1 LRKKS
6 KILDDYN
13 KSSVTENSNHDS
25 YDACEK
31 VSLTLFIVIFLG
43 IIFLFSSGIKYLSIY
58 GMPSKNSTL
67 ISNFEK
73 YKKNSYN
80 GNHVNMEDSSRTFI
94 ANDLNSTV
102 NILVPSNT
110 TNHFI
115 DIQNK
120 NELNYTTTMDKDEM
134 LTDIENNSNA
144 LYYNDGKYMKELRNT
159 KYENND
165 QDKMLMN
172 IKNNINNITLIY
184 NDNIDNEISKKP
196 EYEYNTLNSKIKEKK
211 DLKIS
216 NDNSKGTDDDDDEID
231 EENELKAFI
240 NSFLITDDSKII
252 VGYFLVVIIT
262 FILSYIYYII
272 ALR

>member
-1 LRKKS
+1 
-6 KILDDYN
+6 
-13 KSSVTENSNHDS
+13 
-25 YDACEK
+25 
-31 VSLTLFIVIFLG
+31 
-43 IIFLFSSGIKYLSIY
+43 
-58 GMPSKNSTL
+58 
-67 ISNFEK
+67 
-73 YKKNSYN
+73 
-80 GNHVNMEDSSRTFI
+80 
-94 ANDLNSTV
+94 
-102 NILVPSNT
+102 
-110 TNHFI
+110 
-115 DIQNK
+115 
-120 NELNYTTTMDKDEM
+120 
-134 LTDIENNSNA
+134 
-144 LYYNDGKYMKELRNT
+144 
-159 KYENND
+159 
-165 QDKMLMN
+165 MN